1 MDNLTIRDDPAAP
14 SVSHSTIIHNV
25 EVPLAKSPEM
35 GRPRS
40 CPRDTRTG
48 DSENPVHCA
57 PSSGMVTRS
66 KSCGASTGASLA
78 RKLLSRGASLFG
90 ETICG
95 APSRQQA
102 LVLPLAVTDHA
113 SRVVL
118 LCNVLETI
126 REYIAFGL

>member
-1 MDNLTIRDDPAAP
+1 
-14 SVSHSTIIHNV
+14 
-25 EVPLAKSPEM
+25 
-35 GRPRS
+35 
-40 CPRDTRTG
+40 
-48 DSENPVHCA
+48 
-57 PSSGMVTRS
+57 
-66 KSCGASTGASLA
+66 LA